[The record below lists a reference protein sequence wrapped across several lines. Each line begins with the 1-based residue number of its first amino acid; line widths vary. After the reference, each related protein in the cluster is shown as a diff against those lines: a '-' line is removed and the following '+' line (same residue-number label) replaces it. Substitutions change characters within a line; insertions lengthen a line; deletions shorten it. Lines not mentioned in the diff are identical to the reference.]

1 MLEATHQSELASASQ
16 VSESD
21 VGCVVNFAASIEP
34 LPPEEDH
41 RAMSIELLKD
51 LSTRVLS
58 LESDSRRN
66 TSDIAAIK
74 ATLAHMPSKYWIAAW
89 GLSALGA
96 LTLVQWR
103 VISALL
109 ERLGA

>member
-1 MLEATHQSELASASQ
+1 
-16 VSESD
+16 
-21 VGCVVNFAASIEP
+21 
-34 LPPEEDH
+34 
-41 RAMSIELLKD
+41 MSIELLKD

-89 GLSALGA
+89 GLSALSA

-103 VISALL
+103 VISMLL

>member
-1 MLEATHQSELASASQ
+1 
-16 VSESD
+16 
-21 VGCVVNFAASIEP
+21 
-34 LPPEEDH
+34 
-41 RAMSIELLKD
+41 
-51 LSTRVLS
+51 
-58 LESDSRRN
+58 
-66 TSDIAAIK
+66 
-74 ATLAHMPSKYWIAAW
+74 MPSKYWIAAW